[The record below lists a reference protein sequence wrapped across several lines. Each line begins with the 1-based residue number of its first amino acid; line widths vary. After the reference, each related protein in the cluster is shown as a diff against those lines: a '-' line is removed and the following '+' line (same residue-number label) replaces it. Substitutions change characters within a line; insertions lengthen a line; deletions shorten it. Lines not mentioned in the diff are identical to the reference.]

1 MSARVAL
8 LAHEEDSFKA
18 DTRAASD
25 WLRRYFYTKD
35 RKVGEALA
43 TLKQLTAA
51 EVTIEVPDISGSLEA
66 VRNAK
71 LVRERGLR

>member
-1 MSARVAL
+1 L

-18 DTRAASD
+18 DTREAVAWLQRYFDASD
-25 WLRRYFYTKD
+25 G
-35 RKVGEALA
+35 KVAQGLA
-43 TLKQLTAA
+43 TLKQLAA
-51 EVTIEVPDISGSLEA
+51 ADVTIEVPDISGSLEA

>member
-1 MSARVAL
+1 MSARVAS

-18 DTRAASD
+18 DSAASD
-25 WLRRYFYTKD
+25 WLRRYFSSKD